1 MHSSSWC
8 SAPPPA
14 PRWLSWKMVAA
25 RLFSKIPTFML
36 RILPAWIVPLEIH
49 PDLFFRTFCVAKK
62 YKNFPLRCVGMFSQQ
77 TIRRVWSKVFLS
89 EWRLGVFLT
98 ELWSTWI
105 GSRHI
110 HTKGLEQLMR
120 LREFECR
127 GTSSACRLQFALTL
141 SSIQHLIVQL
151 NWFLYLLFCIVLS
164 IDKCKK
170 RHSREMCILSS
181 DVSFANISSNTILG
195 KEKERDKDNSIFVTK
210 RPRINN

>member
-89 EWRLGVFLT
+89 EWRLGDFDRPLIYMNWKPSHSHQRVRAADEVAWVWMSRNLFRLQAAVCLNPFLDSAFGCPTQMISVFVIWYL
-98 ELWSTWI
+98 S
-105 GSRHI
+105 SRH
-110 HTKGLEQLMR
+110 L
-120 LREFECR
+120 C
-127 GTSSACRLQFALTL
+127 
-141 SSIQHLIVQL
+141 
-151 NWFLYLLFCIVLS
+151 
-164 IDKCKK
+164 K
-170 RHSREMCILSS
+170 RHSR
-181 DVSFANISSNTILG
+181 
-195 KEKERDKDNSIFVTK
+195 
-210 RPRINN
+210 